1 MRDRSCR
8 RDSFA
13 GSLGAP
19 FQYHGNVA
27 DWKSE
32 NINENNVVAVLRLK
46 NPKPPMAW
54 KDCVAASNGKQG
66 GDHREL
72 RGSENEKFL

>member
-19 FQYHGNVA
+19 FQYHGNIA

-32 NINENNVVAVLRLK
+32 NINENNACCGVAVE
-46 NPKPPMAW
+46 KPQTA
-54 KDCVAASNGKQG
+54 DGVE
-66 GDHREL
+66 RL
-72 RGSENEKFL
+72 RGCK